1 MLNCK
6 KESDRMSLKHIVE
19 NYPGDLTPS
28 DERLIQELL
37 ANPQEAAYLTAAE
50 LAARVSVHE
59 STAVR
64 LAQKIGYRGY
74 RELRSDLREELMD
87 TVDSAERIRRSLGES
102 EVLASLVS
110 DEIAA
115 LQEMI
120 QTVSQEQLDQASRII
135 INAERVFLY
144 ARGHATSLVEYT
156 DRRLRRSGFRTVDLR
171 GRGREL
177 AEQVIMLA
185 ERDTLLAFA
194 MRKKQPALEA
204 LLEQAAQLNVPSI
217 LISDSLGPLI
227 RPKPTVLL
235 WARRGVEGQFQSHA
249 VSLTICSALILT
261 IARHDEGRTF
271 ESLDRLASLVKRYE
285 KIDI

>member
-1 MLNCK
+1 
-6 KESDRMSLKHIVE
+6 MSLKQIVE

-28 DERLIQELL
+28 DESLIQELL
-37 ANPQEAAYLTAAE
+37 ANPQEAVYLTAAE

-102 EVLASLVS
+102 GVLASLVS

-120 QTVSQEQLDQASRII
+120 HTVSQEQLDQASKII
-135 INAERVFLY
+135 INAERVFLF

-177 AEQVIMLA
+177 AEQVITLT
-185 ERDTLLAFA
+185 ERDALLAFA

-204 LLEQAAQLNVPSI
+204 LLEQAAQLGVPSI
-217 LISDSLGPLI
+217 LISDPLGPLL
-227 RPKPTVLL
+227 RPQPTVLL
-235 WARRGVEGQFQSHA
+235 WARRGIEGRFQSHA

-261 IARHDEGRTF
+261 IAGHDEGRTF

>member
-1 MLNCK
+1 
-6 KESDRMSLKHIVE
+6 MSLKHIVE

-28 DERLIQELL
+28 DESLIQELL

-50 LAARVSVHE
+50 LAARVGVHE

-115 LQEMI
+115 LQEML
-120 QTVSQEQLDQASRII
+120 QTVSQEQLDQASKII

-177 AEQVIMLA
+177 AEQVITLT
-185 ERDTLLAFA
+185 ERDALLGFA

-204 LLEQAAQLNVPSI
+204 LLKQAAQLNVPSI
-217 LISDSLGPLI
+217 LISDPLGPII
-227 RPKPTVLL
+227 RPRPTVLL

-249 VSLTICSALILT
+249 VSLTICSALTLT